1 MLIISIT
8 LASPI
13 SELMEETKRIEIKLI
28 RKKILSHYILIKDK
42 YPEEYK
48 ALKLQSQRFAE
59 AMVFLR
65 ENPYSA
71 DYD

>member
-48 ALKLQSQRFAE
+48 ALKFTGAE
-59 AMVFLR
+59 ICRSYGFSKRKSL
-65 ENPYSA
+65 
-71 DYD
+71 